1 MVVLQY
7 LPALKD
13 LPWFFSLS
21 SMIQVACPW
30 SAVAVVHEPTHGEAG
45 WWQNQGSPY
54 MQLWWWLHEDVAGHT
69 REQQL
74 WDSYQG
80 SCFLCYFHLPVL
92 KSCDWSPRSA
102 QRSCP
107 FQLKPTICPK
117 GEVESG
123 LECGRSKT
131 QKTKIIM
138 HELRLEQTFKT
149 CRCYT
154 KFHRIELK
162 HCVGEMW
169 LTEIFTNSGLSWE

>member
-1 MVVLQY
+1 
-7 LPALKD
+7 
-13 LPWFFSLS
+13 
-21 SMIQVACPW
+21 
-30 SAVAVVHEPTHGEAG
+30 
-45 WWQNQGSPY
+45 
-54 MQLWWWLHEDVAGHT
+54 
-69 REQQL
+69 
-74 WDSYQG
+74 
-80 SCFLCYFHLPVL
+80 
-92 KSCDWSPRSA
+92 
-102 QRSCP
+102 
-107 FQLKPTICPK
+107 
-117 GEVESG
+117 VESG